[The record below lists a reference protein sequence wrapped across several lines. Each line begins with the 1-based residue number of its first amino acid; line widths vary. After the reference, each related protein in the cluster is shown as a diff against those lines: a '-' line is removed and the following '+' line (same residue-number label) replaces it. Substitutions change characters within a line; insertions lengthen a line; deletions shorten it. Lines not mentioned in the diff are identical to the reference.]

1 MAFENRY
8 IEIAKNNKYKII
20 DEMAHFINSLGLNYA
35 LKIKVF
41 VSYLVF
47 FRGKIEK
54 AKDIIKRSGIK
65 IEFDFDIITECLDV
79 IIKKTGFKFEES
91 TEKLFLA
98 SYNSYYV
105 KKREVITGI
114 DSKKKEIKELYN
126 SLKIMTS
133 YYYDVCLRIS
143 LSLETDKDLYYIMSY
158 VDILCDKIKEYVK
171 EQKDKY
177 QKYVGVNLKKFRGG
191 NNGN

>member
-1 MAFENRY
+1 MSFENRY
-8 IEIAKNNKYKII
+8 TEIAKDFKYKTVG
-20 DEMAHFINSLGLNYA
+20 EMAYFINSLGLKYA

-54 AKDIIKRSGIK
+54 AKETIKKNGVK
-65 IEFDFDIITECLDV
+65 IEFDFDIITECLDGL
-79 IIKKTGFKFEES
+79 IRKTGFKFEES

-105 KKREVITGI
+105 KSKGSEKKI
-114 DSKKKEIKELYN
+114 DTKKKEIKELYN
-126 SLKIMTS
+126 NIKVMTR

-143 LSLETDKDLYYIMSY
+143 LALETDQQMYYIINY
-158 VDILCDKIKEYVK
+158 TDCLCDKIKKYAEEEK
-171 EQKDKY
+171 NKY
-177 QKYVGVNLKKFRGG
+177 QKYVGVNLKNFKKY
-191 NNGN
+191 